1 MSQVPGSVLFV
12 CSENALRSPMAEAM
26 VKTYFGDR
34 VYVDSI
40 GVRDG
45 ALDPMAV
52 AVMQEMDIDLSG
64 HRPKRLD
71 DLLDTSFDI
80 VVTLSPEAHQQA
92 LDMMRNE
99 AIEVVFWSISDPS
112 VVEGNRDVRLAAYR
126 DVRDTLKA
134 LIEEKFRERGGS
146 S

>member
-1 MSQVPGSVLFV
+1 MSDTAQVFEGVAF
-12 CSENALRSPMAEAM
+12 
-26 VKTYFGDR
+26 FGDR

-45 ALDPMAV
+45 ALDSMAV
-52 AVMQEMDIDLSG
+52 AVMQEMDIDISG

-99 AIEVVFWSISDPS
+99 AVEVVFWSISDPS
-112 VVEGNRDVRLAAYR
+112 VAEGNRDVRLAAYR
-126 DVRDTLKA
+126 DVRDTLKN
-134 LIEEKFRERGGS
+134 LIKEMFNERDG
-146 S
+146 